1 VAGTYKN
8 SFSHI
13 TAGMVAQGD
22 VTGSD
27 HRRRLL
33 SAAPA
38 NTTSLLKAK
47 VPMLMPTS
55 SKASK
60 TSGIRA
66 VLNTITRENKLRTCP
81 TQAVPYTSATMA
93 PPSTQLTPAD
103 TPALTQASFTTRS
116 SLSKILIIDVAV
128 AKGN

>member
-55 SKASK
+55 SKAPK
-60 TSGIRA
+60 TSGVRA
-66 VLNTITRENKLRTCP
+66 VLNTITMENKLRTCP
-81 TQAVPYTSATMA
+81 TRAVPYTSAMMT

-103 TPALTQASFTTRS
+103 TPALTQASFTART
-116 SLSKILIIDVAV
+116 SLSKILVIDVVV